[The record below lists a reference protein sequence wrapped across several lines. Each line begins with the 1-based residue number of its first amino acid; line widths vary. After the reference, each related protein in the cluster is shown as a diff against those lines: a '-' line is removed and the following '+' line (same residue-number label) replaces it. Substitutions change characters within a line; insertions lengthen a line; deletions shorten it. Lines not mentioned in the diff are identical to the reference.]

1 MVSLSGIRGVVGR
14 DLTPMEVLDYA
25 TKFGRFCEKG
35 RVAIGRDTRPT
46 GETLKHAV
54 VAGLLATGCGVVDL
68 GVLPTPSILLSVKE
82 LGCRGGVVITAS
94 HNPMEWNGLKLINS
108 GGIFLGSEEVELMK
122 AKEES
127 WIGWQEQREVV
138 EDTSGLERHLQKI
151 FSLDYLDLEGLRRR
165 RFRVVVDTC
174 NGAAYLAAPEL
185 LHRLGCE
192 VISMNCEPNPPFP
205 RPPEPKPAGLKQLQ
219 TALVELN
226 GDIGFATDPDAD
238 RLCIISKS
246 ELPLGEEYTLALS
259 TELVLGKEPGKVVTN
274 VSTSRLVD
282 WIAER
287 YGVEVV
293 RKPIGEAHLVRAMS
307 EHKAVI
313 GGEGNGGVIV
323 PKVHLTRDSLTAMA
337 LILQLLLER
346 NEPVEKI
353 IDSFPHLKIVKKT
366 MKIAGELNRSELLNR
381 FSNAEVDE
389 SDGLLFSYPDS
400 WVSIRRSGTEPIVRI
415 IAEAP
420 TEDKASWL
428 VGEAMETLC
437 VE

>member
-14 DLTPMEVLDYA
+14 DLTPVDVLGYA
-25 TKFGRFCEKG
+25 AKFGRFCKKG

-54 VAGLLATGCGVVDL
+54 ISGLLATGCDVVDL

-108 GGIFLGSEEVELMK
+108 EGIFLGSEEVELME
-122 AKEES
+122 AESES
-127 WIGWQEQREVV
+127 WTGWQEQKGVV
-138 EDTSGLERHLQKI
+138 EDKNGLERHLQKI
-151 FSLDYLDLEGLRRR
+151 LSLDYLDLEGFRKR
-165 RFRVVVDTC
+165 RFRVVIDTC

-185 LHRLGCE
+185 LRQLGCE
-192 VISMNCEPNPPFP
+192 VTAIHCQPNPPFP
-205 RPPEPKPAGLKQLQ
+205 RPPEPKPAGLKVLQ
-219 TALVELN
+219 RALVESD

-238 RLCIISKS
+238 RLCIISRS
-246 ELPLGEEYTLALS
+246 ELALGEEYTLALS
-259 TELVLGKEPGKVVTN
+259 AELVLSKKRGKVVTN

-282 WIAER
+282 WITKR
-287 YGVEVV
+287 HGGEVV
-293 RKPIGEAHLVRAMS
+293 RTRIGEAHLVRAMS
-307 EHKAVI
+307 KHSAVI
-313 GGEGNGGVIV
+313 GGEGNGGVIL
-323 PKVHLTRDSLTAMA
+323 PEVHSTRDSLTAMA

-346 NEPVEKI
+346 NESVDEI
-353 IDSFPHLKIVKKT
+353 IGSFPPLKMIKEKA
-366 MKIAGELNRSELLNR
+366 KISGELNRSELLNR

-389 SDGLLFSYPDS
+389 TDGLLFSYSDS

-415 IAEAP
+415 IAEGP
-420 TEDKASWL
+420 TEEKASQL
-428 VGEAMETLC
+428 IGEAKEILC